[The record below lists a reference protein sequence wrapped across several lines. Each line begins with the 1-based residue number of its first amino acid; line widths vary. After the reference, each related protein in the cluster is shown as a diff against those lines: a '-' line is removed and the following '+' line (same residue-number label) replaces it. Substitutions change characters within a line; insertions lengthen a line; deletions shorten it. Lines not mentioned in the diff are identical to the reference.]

1 MWTYEAAR
9 VVDGPPGRV
18 EAALA
23 SVVERFWSTR
33 ARVVAGSEGAG
44 RMVAIDGQP
53 GTEDPEVWLTWRLD
67 PVAGGTLITL
77 VLDEVESGPDP
88 AEGLAQLLDLVEERV
103 HSGTGST
110 SYP

>member
-9 VVDGPPGRV
+9 VIDAPPGRV

-23 SVVERFWSTR
+23 SVMERFWSRR
-33 ARVVAGSEGAG
+33 ARVVAGSEGNG
-44 RMVAIDGQP
+44 RVVALDAVP
-53 GTEDPEVWLTWRLD
+53 GAEDPEVWLTWRLD
-67 PVAGGTLITL
+67 PATGGTLITL

-88 AEGLAQLLDLVEERV
+88 AEGLAQLLDLVEAHV

-110 SYP
+110 PYP